1 MLTLDATEHI
11 PLSASDEGLCLTM
24 SSVEKLRLEP
34 VEYFHVAD
42 RDELSVRAFCEVM
55 VRGKPYLAD
64 KITGSLYLE
73 ETGLCITGQLRIT
86 GPAEKPT
93 RKQARK

>member
-1 MLTLDATEHI
+1 MHNLDAADQI
-11 PLSASDEGLCLTM
+11 RLSSSDEGLCLTM

-42 RDELSVRAFCEVM
+42 RDELSVRAFCKVM

-64 KITGSLYLE
+64 KITGSLYRE
-73 ETGLCITGQLRIT
+73 ETGQCITGQLRIT
-86 GPAEKPT
+86 GPAEKPA
-93 RKQARK
+93 RKQARR